1 MACIV
6 AGIISLLQ
14 HKNSIQEKPEIYNIE
29 NCPFCSKAALWRHGY
44 RFRKPD
50 RENDEKSTLNPIPI
64 LRMYCSSCRRTC
76 SVLPECIPP
85 RRWYL
90 WLVQQTALLFH
101 LAGISL
107 NKISQEIKP
116 SHWTVSRWVN
126 RLKDQFQDHVI
137 TLRSKWSC
145 LGYHTG
151 FNDFWAAALN
161 KIELSQA
168 MLFLNDQGI
177 SVP

>member
-1 MACIV
+1 MACIL

-76 SVLPECIPP
+76 SVLPECIP
-85 RRWYL
+85 
-90 WLVQQTALLFH
+90 QQF
-101 LAGISL
+101 S
-107 NKISQEIKP
+107 
-116 SHWTVSRWVN
+116 VSYKTQNFRTI
-126 RLKDQFQDHVI
+126 RETRKYFFR
-137 TLRSKWSC
+137 T
-145 LGYHTG
+145 
-151 FNDFWAAALN
+151 
-161 KIELSQA
+161 
-168 MLFLNDQGI
+168 M
-177 SVP
+177 P